1 MFLGEV
7 HGTVVR
13 FTYFHTEI
21 FDKEEADVETL
32 GEQFHENCQRE
43 LGNDAVFQRHG
54 CRLVYLIRK
63 IGSETKEF
71 NRFDDTDNLALPTNT
86 LFVYLHFSRYE
97 TKCIF
102 GSTLVLVDD
111 FVLLILLDF
120 QMFFQ

>member
-13 FTYFHTEI
+13 FSYLYTEV
-21 FDKEEADVETL
+21 FDKEETDVETL
-32 GEQFHENCQRE
+32 GEQLHENCQRE

-63 IGSETKEF
+63 IGSETKEL
-71 NRFDDTDNLALPTNT
+71 NRFDDTDNLTLASDS
-86 LFVYLHFSRYE
+86 LFVYLHFSHYE

-102 GSTLVLVDD
+102 RSTLILVDD
-111 FVLLILLDF
+111 IVLLILLDF
-120 QMFFQ
+120 EMFFQ

>member
-1 MFLGEV
+1 MLLGEV

-32 GEQFHENCQRE
+32 GDQFHENCQRE

-63 IGSETKEF
+63 IGSETKKF
-71 NRFDDTDNLALPTNT
+71 NRFDDTDNLALATDT
-86 LFVYLHFSRYE
+86 FFVYLHFSRYE
-97 TKCIF
+97 T
-102 GSTLVLVDD
+102 
-111 FVLLILLDF
+111 
-120 QMFFQ
+120 